1 MTTKNRI
8 IASLMSNSTSKVK
21 EIYLDSDSTINSASL
36 SSTAS
41 AGTTT
46 YASIDS
52 LPVSSNNGD
61 QALVTS
67 TNRLY
72 IYSGSGWYNIAL
84 INGTPYWTTEASSSY
99 DLNPDGT
106 STTITILAV
115 DSEGLPITYTATA
128 DSDFNQIATIT
139 KDSDDGRVF
148 VITPTDS
155 ENGTAIAGTGTV
167 TFKASDG
174 VNLATT
180 LSTFSIAFKIE
191 NSNYTTFLLKADA
204 AENDNQVDAS
214 SNNNTITEYG
224 NIGSTAFSPYH
235 PGVYSW
241 YWAGDGGDYFTITSP
256 TSALSFGTGDFCV
269 EMWIYPFDVSA
280 SILLDMRPASTNG
293 AYIGAFGLNNGN
305 VSLGF
310 NAQSGTQLGFIT
322 SGAPVSTN
330 KWHHIVL
337 NRESGTS
344 NIFVNGVREY
354 TTTTEYNF
362 LVGRFSLFINAF
374 PGGGVSDGSG
384 GYLRDYRV
392 VKGSSVYGTGTTLT
406 VPTEPLTAITG
417 TSLLLFQEPYI
428 SDAVGTESV
437 SYVGG
442 ETKRFS
448 PFVHEEYTKADYGGS
463 VYFDG
468 SGDNIIVAH
477 DASQVL
483 SNSDFTIEWWMN
495 PQAAGGDNQ
504 GVLTKGW
511 ASGASAYSEFL
522 IYSYQGNYTFYS
534 SSNGSSWNVFSG
546 FQTGWAHWTKHWKH
560 CAVVR
565 NGSRAD
571 FFLNGKLTATST
583 AFGTTTLTNSGG
595 SIAVQSA
602 TNNLN
607 FHSASYWSDLRWLV
621 GSAVYDASSASVG
634 DQVFTPPTAPLTA
647 ITNTKLLTLTNKNDV
662 WEQANGGPVAS
673 HYGNVTASNTQR
685 NFLTSSAVYFD
696 GNGDYIDFVKTDG
709 YSFESGVDF
718 TVEGWWYMNSIA
730 GRPHF
735 IGMGTGIDGTPA
747 HYSDWNMYYNSS
759 NNLTFYYY
767 NGSTAIARQFAWTP
781 VINTWYHIAVSRS
794 GTDLKAFV
802 NGTQIGSTITDSTN
816 FSGAAGTRPLRLGR
830 WQYGGGTNAY
840 LNGYA
845 QDIRITKG
853 LARYTANFTPPT
865 TEFKG

>member
-8 IASLMSNSTSKVK
+8 IASLLSNSTSKVK
-21 EIYLDSDSTINSASL
+21 EIYLDSDATNTSATL
-36 SSTAS
+36 SAAIGT
-41 AGTTT
+41 GTTT
-46 YASIDS
+46 YSSIDL

-61 QALVTS
+61 QAFVTS

-72 IYSGSGWYNIAL
+72 IYSNSGWYNIAL
-84 INGTPYWTTEASSSY
+84 INTTPYWSTEASSSY
-99 DLNPDGT
+99 DLNTDGT

-115 DSEGLPITYTATA
+115 DSEGIPITYSATA
-128 DSDFNQIATIT
+128 DSDFNQIATIS
-139 KDSDDGRVF
+139 KDSDNGRVF
-148 VITPTDS
+148 IVTPIDS
-155 ENGTAIAGTGTV
+155 ENATAISGTGSV

-174 VNLATT
+174 VNLAST
-180 LSTFSIAFKIE
+180 LSTFNIAFKVQ
-191 NSNYTTFLLKADA
+191 NSNYTTFLLKNQ
-204 AENDNQVDAS
+204 ETSDNQVDAS
-214 SNNNTITEYG
+214 TNNNTITENG
-224 NIGSTAFSPYH
+224 NVTSTAFTPYH
-235 PGVYSW
+235 PGGYSW

-269 EMWIYPFDVSA
+269 EMWIYPFDVSS

-293 AYIGAFGLNNGN
+293 SYIGAFGFSSGN

-310 NAQSGTQLGFIT
+310 NGQSGSELGFIT

-354 TTTTEYNF
+354 QTTTEYNF

-392 VKGSSVYGTGTTLT
+392 VKGNSVYGTGTTLT
-406 VPTEPLTAITG
+406 VPTEPLTAVTG

-442 ETKRFS
+442 ETKRFG
-448 PFVHEEYTKADYGGS
+448 PYNYEKYTKTDFGGS

-468 SGDNIIVAH
+468 SGDYITIPH
-477 DASQVL
+477 HASQVL
-483 SNSDFTIEWWMN
+483 GNSDFTVEWWMN
-495 PQAAGGDNQ
+495 PQAADGDNL
-504 GVLTKGW
+504 GIVTKGW
-511 ASGASAYSEFL
+511 GNGQNGEFL
-522 IYSYQGNYTFYS
+522 IYSYQGNYLFYS
-534 SSNGSSWNVFSG
+534 SSTGSSWNVFQQ
-546 FQTGWAHWTKHWKH
+546 FNTGWSTWTKQWKH

-583 AFGTTTLTNSGG
+583 AFSTTTLWNSTQSMAINSSNSGANIG
-595 SIAVQSA
+595 AAKYI
-602 TNNLN
+602 
-607 FHSASYWSDLRWLV
+607 SDFRWLV

-634 DQVFTPPTAPLTA
+634 DQVFTPPTEPLTA
-647 ITNTKLLTLTNKNDV
+647 ITNTKILTLTNKNDI
-662 WEQANGGPVAS
+662 WEQADGGPVMTKA
-673 HYGNVTASNTQR
+673 GNVSGGANSGTLLFGEKAI
-685 NFLTSSAVYFD
+685 YFD
-696 GNGDYIDFVKTDG
+696 GSGDYIDFVKKDG

-718 TVEGWWYMNSIA
+718 TVEGWWRMNSIS

-735 IGMGTGIDGTPA
+735 IGMGTGVDGTPA

-767 NGSTAIARQFAWTP
+767 DGSTAIARQFAWTP
-781 VINTWYHIAVSRS
+781 VTNTWYHIAVSRN
-794 GTDLKAFV
+794 GTDLRAFI

-816 FSGAAGTRPLRLGR
+816 FSGAAGTRPLRVGR
-830 WQYGGGTNAY
+830 WQYGGGTNSY

>member
-41 AGTTT
+41 SGTTT

-84 INGTPYWTTEASSSY
+84 INTTPYWNTEANSSY
-99 DLNPDGT
+99 ELNKDGT
-106 STTITILAV
+106 STIITILAV

-180 LSTFSIAFKIE
+180 LSTFNIQFKIE
-191 NSNYTTFLLKADA
+191 NSNYTTFLLKADTTGT
-204 AENDNQVDAS
+204 DNQIDAS
-214 SNNNTITEYG
+214 TNAHTITEVG
-224 NIGSTAFSPYH
+224 NVTSTAFTPYH
-235 PGVYSW
+235 PGKYSW

-269 EMWIYPFDVSA
+269 EMWIYPFDVSS

-293 AYIGAFGLNNGN
+293 AYIGAFGFNSGN

-310 NAQSGTQLGFIT
+310 NGQSGSQLGFIT
-322 SGAPVSTN
+322 SGAPVTTN

-362 LVGRFSLFINAF
+362 LVGRFSLFVNAY

-448 PFVHEEYTKADYGGS
+448 PFIHEEYTKADHGGS

-468 SGDNIIVAH
+468 TGDYVTFPT
-477 DASQVL
+477 S
-483 SNSDFTIEWWMN
+483 SNLNLGNGDFTIDLWVYMTAYESTGFNTFIM
-495 PQAAGGDNQ
+495 PSESAGPDWQ
-504 GVLTKGW
+504 LDYK
-511 ASGASAYSEFL
+511 
-522 IYSYQGNYTFYS
+522 
-534 SSNGSSWNVFSG
+534 NGSSELRWLPYHSATPDTTTLNVSG
-546 FQTGWAHWTKHWKH
+546 VTMKLNVWYHI
-560 CAVVR
+560 AVVR
-565 NGSRAD
+565 SGNFLSMY
-571 FFLNGKLTATST
+571 LNGKHLKTAAYNNTVDHNSSTTFYVGAREQGSVFDRRFTGYMTDLRIVKSSALYDSDIVVPTSP
-583 AFGTTTLTNSGG
+583 LTNVGG
-595 SIAVQSA
+595 TGV
-602 TNNLN
+602 
-607 FHSASYWSDLRWLV
+607 
-621 GSAVYDASSASVG
+621 
-634 DQVFTPPTAPLTA
+634 
-647 ITNTKLLTLTNKNDV
+647 LTLTNKNDI
-662 WEQANGGPVAS
+662 WDASSHDQAMTKS
-673 HYGNVTASNTQR
+673 GNVTASNTQR
-685 NFLTSSAVYFD
+685 KFTTSSAIYFD
-696 GNGDYIDFVKTDG
+696 GSGDYLDFVKKDNYHFGSTD
-709 YSFESGVDF
+709 DF
-718 TVEGWWYMNSIA
+718 TVEGWWYFAAANSGTI
-730 GRPHF
+730 PF
-735 IGMGTGIDGTPA
+735 ILMGTGVDATPA
-747 HYSDWNMYYNSS
+747 HYSDWIMYR
-759 NNLTFYYY
+759 
-767 NGSTAIARQFAWTP
+767 NGSGNFAFGQYSNTSYIFRSFGSFSP

-794 GTDLKAFV
+794 GTDLRGFIDGV
-802 NGTQIGSTITDSTN
+802 QQGSTITDSTAWTN
-816 FSGAAGTRPLRLGR
+816 KSGSRPLRMGR
-830 WQYGGGTNAY
+830 FIGSGGQSSY
-840 LNGYA
+840 FNGYA
-845 QDIRITKG
+845 QDVRITKG
-853 LARYTANFTPPT
+853 LARYTSAFTPPT